1 MAHFPHTDD
10 HPLDC
15 DCTYCMGVDPN
26 NSIARELERYVEELT
41 TYSLEKLTESQQE
54 DVYRITQKILL
65 LRRYFPTMELP
76 PKHSRILKSL

>member
-1 MAHFPHTDD
+1 
-10 HPLDC
+10 
-15 DCTYCMGVDPN
+15 MGVDPN